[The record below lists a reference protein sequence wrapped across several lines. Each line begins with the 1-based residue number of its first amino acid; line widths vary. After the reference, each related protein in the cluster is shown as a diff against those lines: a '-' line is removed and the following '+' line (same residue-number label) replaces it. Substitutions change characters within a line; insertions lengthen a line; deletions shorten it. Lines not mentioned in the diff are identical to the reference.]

1 MLFFTRS
8 KMDVMT
14 KDMPSN
20 PHTDGET
27 PAATPPMIDVVNLLN
42 ESREAILLHNGERYR
57 LRITANNKLILT
69 K

>member
-1 MLFFTRS
+1 MTKKLPDAPHTEAELPS
-8 KMDVMT
+8 TAALPVIDVMT
-14 KDMPSN
+14 
-20 PHTDGET
+20 
-27 PAATPPMIDVVNLLN
+27 LLG